1 MYRYDEFDERFV
13 NERVAQFRRQV
24 KRRIEGEL
32 TEDQFR
38 PLRLMNGLYLQ
49 LHAYMLRINVPYGTL
64 SSKQM
69 RKFAY
74 IARTY
79 DKNFGHF
86 TTRQNIQYNWIKLED
101 TPDILQH
108 LADVEVTG
116 IQSSGNCVRN
126 ITSDQY
132 AGRAKD
138 ELADP
143 RVYCELLRQYSFLH
157 PEFSYLPRK
166 FKIAVTGSPN
176 DRAAV
181 AVHDIGLRMHK
192 NEQGEIGFEVLVGGG
207 LGRTPYIGHT
217 IRKWLAPEHLLSYVE
232 SILRVYNMQG
242 RRDNIH
248 KARIKIIVNQ
258 MGIDKYRELVDKE
271 WELTKDGALKV
282 PDEEVARIN
291 AYFAPPQ
298 YEQLDGPDRSAR
310 QAARRRPRVRALDA
324 RQRRRAQG
332 AGLRDRQPVAE
343 GARQGARRHHGR
355 QDGRRRRSR
364 RPLQPRRDPREPP
377 AESRARRRQAVRAAT
392 SCGTSSTA
400 LELATPNLGLLSD
413 IICCPGLDYCALAN
427 ARSIPIAQD
436 ISRAFTDLDEL
447 QKIGQFT
454 INISGC
460 MNACG
465 HHHVG
470 HIGILGVDKRGQEFF
485 QLTLGGS
492 SDQHASL
499 GDRLGP
505 GLPQAEVPAAIR
517 KIVDAYLVIRQQNE
531 RFLDTYRRVGIEPFK
546 SCRLRRRKPGGL
558 MALIKNGELVTSSFV
573 DASAAEAIP
582 PAGPVIVSLQQWKAH
597 RDDLLARGT
606 PLGIR
611 LHSDQSPELIAAD
624 VPHFALVALEF
635 PKFRDGR
642 AYSYARLLRERY
654 GFKGELRA
662 VGEVL
667 LEQLFFMLRTGFDA
681 FELQSADPLER
692 LPHGARGFLGV
703 VSADGG
709 RPADGDAATPHE
721 ALDRANPCPSSSHKL
736 VTSGFIE

>member
-1 MYRYDEFDERFV
+1 MYRYDEFDARFV

-24 KRRIEGEL
+24 KRRLAGEL

-74 IARTY
+74 LARNY

-86 TTRQNIQYNWIKLED
+86 TTRQNLQFNWIKLEQV
-101 TPDILQH
+101 PDILQH

-126 ITSDQY
+126 ITADQY

-138 ELADP
+138 ELEDP

-192 NEQGEIGFEVLVGGG
+192 NEQGQVGFEVLVGGG
-207 LGRTPYIGHT
+207 LGRTPYIGQT
-217 IRKWLAPEHLLSYVE
+217 IRKWLQPSDLLAYVE
-232 SILRVYNMQG
+232 SILRIYNMQG

-258 MGIDKYRELVDKE
+258 MGIDKYRELVDQDFE
-271 WELTKDGALKV
+271 FTKNGALKV
-282 PDEEVARIN
+282 ADDEVARIN

-298 YEQLDGPDRSAR
+298 YEKLADETQALAKIRSGDRVFDRWMRGNVIEHKVPGYAIVNISLKAPGKTPGDITADKMDAVADLADRHSMGEIRVTHR
-310 QAARRRPRVRALDA
+310 QNLVLVDVKQSELYELWHKLA
-324 RQRRRAQG
+324 
-332 AGLRDRQPVAE
+332 
-343 GARQGARRHHGR
+343 
-355 QDGRRRRSR
+355 
-364 RPLQPRRDPREPP
+364 
-377 AESRARRRQAVRAAT
+377 
-392 SCGTSSTA
+392 A
-400 LELATPNLGLLSD
+400 LELATPNLGLLTD
-413 IICCPGLDYCALAN
+413 IICCPGLDFCALAN

-436 ISRAFTDLDEL
+436 ISHAFTDLDEL

-470 HIGILGVDKRGQEFF
+470 HIGILGVDKRGEEFF

-505 GLPQAEVPAAIR
+505 GLPQADVPAAIR
-517 KIVDAYLVIRQQNE
+517 KIVDTYLVIRQPNE

-546 SCRLRRRKPGGL
+546 TAVYGAESQ
-558 MALIKNGELVTSSFV
+558 
-573 DASAAEAIP
+573 AA
-582 PAGPVIVSLQQWKAH
+582 
-597 RDDLLARGT
+597 
-606 PLGIR
+606 
-611 LHSDQSPELIAAD
+611 
-624 VPHFALVALEF
+624 
-635 PKFRDGR
+635 
-642 AYSYARLLRERY
+642 
-654 GFKGELRA
+654 
-662 VGEVL
+662 
-667 LEQLFFMLRTGFDA
+667 
-681 FELQSADPLER
+681 
-692 LPHGARGFLGV
+692 
-703 VSADGG
+703 
-709 RPADGDAATPHE
+709 
-721 ALDRANPCPSSSHKL
+721 
-736 VTSGFIE
+736 

>member
-24 KRRIEGEL
+24 QRRMGGEL

-49 LHAYMLRINVPYGTL
+49 LHAYMLRVNVPYGTL
-64 SSKQM
+64 ASKQM
-69 RKFAY
+69 RKFAF
-74 IARTY
+74 IARQY
-79 DKNFGHF
+79 DKGFGHF
-86 TTRQNIQYNWIKLED
+86 TTRQNIQYNWIKLEQ

-108 LADVEVTG
+108 LADVEVTS

-192 NEQGEIGFEVLVGGG
+192 NERGEIGFEVLVGGG
-207 LGRTPYIGHT
+207 LGRTPYIGQT

-232 SILRVYNMQG
+232 SILRVYNMHG

-258 MGIDKYRELVDKE
+258 MGIDKYRELVEQD
-271 WELTKDGALKV
+271 WEFTKNGVLKV
-282 PDEEVARIN
+282 PDEEVARID

-298 YEQLDGPDRSAR
+298 YEKLEDQVATIAKWRAGDRAFDRWVRGNVIEHKVPGYAIVNISLKAPGKVPGDITADKMDAVADLADRYSLGEIRVSHR
-310 QAARRRPRVRALDA
+310 QNLVLVDVK
-324 RQRRRAQG
+324 QSDLYELWQKLG
-332 AGLRDRQPVAE
+332 
-343 GARQGARRHHGR
+343 
-355 QDGRRRRSR
+355 
-364 RPLQPRRDPREPP
+364 
-377 AESRARRRQAVRAAT
+377 
-392 SCGTSSTA
+392 A

-413 IICCPGLDYCALAN
+413 IICCPGLDFCALAN

-436 ISRAFTDLDEL
+436 ISRAFNDLDEL
-447 QKIGQFT
+447 QEIGQFT

-470 HIGILGVDKRGQEFF
+470 HIGILGVDKRGEEFF

-517 KIVDAYLVIRQQNE
+517 KIVDTYLGIRQQPE

-546 SCRLRRRKPGGL
+546 NAVYGQ
-558 MALIKNGELVTSSFV
+558 
-573 DASAAEAIP
+573 ASQAA
-582 PAGPVIVSLQQWKAH
+582 
-597 RDDLLARGT
+597 
-606 PLGIR
+606 
-611 LHSDQSPELIAAD
+611 
-624 VPHFALVALEF
+624 
-635 PKFRDGR
+635 
-642 AYSYARLLRERY
+642 
-654 GFKGELRA
+654 
-662 VGEVL
+662 
-667 LEQLFFMLRTGFDA
+667 
-681 FELQSADPLER
+681 
-692 LPHGARGFLGV
+692 
-703 VSADGG
+703 
-709 RPADGDAATPHE
+709 
-721 ALDRANPCPSSSHKL
+721 
-736 VTSGFIE
+736 

>member
-1 MYRYDEFDERFV
+1 MYRYDEFDARFV

-24 KRRIEGEL
+24 KRRLAGEL

-64 SSKQM
+64 ASKQM
-69 RKFAY
+69 RKFAF
-74 IARTY
+74 IARNY

-86 TTRQNIQYNWIKLED
+86 TTRQNIQYNWIKLEQV
-101 TPDILQH
+101 PDILQH

-126 ITSDQY
+126 ITADQY

-192 NEQGEIGFEVLVGGG
+192 NDEGQIGFEVLVGGG
-207 LGRTPYIGHT
+207 LGRTPYIGQT

-232 SILRVYNMQG
+232 SILRIYNMQG
-242 RRDNIH
+242 RRDNLH

-258 MGIDKYRELVDKE
+258 MGIDKYRELVDKD
-271 WELTKDGALKV
+271 WEFTKNGALKV
-282 PDEEVARIN
+282 PDDEVARID

-298 YEQLDGPDRSAR
+298 YETLADQTEALAKIRSGDRAFDRWVRGNVVEHKVPGYTIVNLSLKAPGKVPGDITADKMDAVADLADRYSMGEIRVSHR
-310 QAARRRPRVRALDA
+310 QNLVLVDVK
-324 RQRRRAQG
+324 QSE
-332 AGLRDRQPVAE
+332 LYELWHKLVE
-343 GARQGARRHHGR
+343 
-355 QDGRRRRSR
+355 
-364 RPLQPRRDPREPP
+364 
-377 AESRARRRQAVRAAT
+377 
-392 SCGTSSTA
+392 

-413 IICCPGLDYCALAN
+413 IICCPGLDFCALAN

-470 HIGILGVDKRGQEFF
+470 HIGILGVDKRGEEFF

-492 SDQHASL
+492 SDSQASL

-505 GLPQAEVPAAIR
+505 GLPQAQVPAAIR
-517 KIVDAYLVIRQQNE
+517 KIVDVYLVIRQQGE
-531 RFLDTYRRVGIEPFK
+531 RFLDTYRRVGVEPFK
-546 SCRLRRRKPGGL
+546 
-558 MALIKNGELVTSSFV
+558 AAVYGEESQ
-573 DASAAEAIP
+573 AA
-582 PAGPVIVSLQQWKAH
+582 
-597 RDDLLARGT
+597 
-606 PLGIR
+606 
-611 LHSDQSPELIAAD
+611 
-624 VPHFALVALEF
+624 
-635 PKFRDGR
+635 
-642 AYSYARLLRERY
+642 
-654 GFKGELRA
+654 
-662 VGEVL
+662 
-667 LEQLFFMLRTGFDA
+667 
-681 FELQSADPLER
+681 
-692 LPHGARGFLGV
+692 
-703 VSADGG
+703 
-709 RPADGDAATPHE
+709 
-721 ALDRANPCPSSSHKL
+721 
-736 VTSGFIE
+736 

>member
-1 MYRYDEFDERFV
+1 MYRYDEFDARFV

-24 KRRIEGEL
+24 KRRIGGEL

-64 SSKQM
+64 ASKQM

-86 TTRQNIQYNWIKLED
+86 TTRQNIQYNWIKLEEV
-101 TPDILQH
+101 PDILQH

-207 LGRTPYIGHT
+207 LGRTPYIGQT

-232 SILRVYNMQG
+232 SILRIYNMQG

-258 MGIDKYRELVDKE
+258 MGIDKYRELVEQD
-271 WELTKDGALKV
+271 WEFTKNGALQV
-282 PDEEVARIN
+282 PADEVARIN

-298 YEQLDGPDRSAR
+298 YERLEDQTAAIAKLRAGDRAFDRWVRGNVVEHKVPGYAIVNISLKAPGKVPGDITADKMDAVADLADRYSMGEIRVTHR
-310 QAARRRPRVRALDA
+310 QNLVLVDVK
-324 RQRRRAQG
+324 Q
-332 AGLRDRQPVAE
+332 AE
-343 GARQGARRHHGR
+343 LYELWQKLG
-355 QDGRRRRSR
+355 
-364 RPLQPRRDPREPP
+364 
-377 AESRARRRQAVRAAT
+377 
-392 SCGTSSTA
+392 A

-413 IICCPGLDYCALAN
+413 IICCPGLDFCALAN

-470 HIGILGVDKRGQEFF
+470 HIGILGVDKRGEEFF

-505 GLPQAEVPAAIR
+505 GLPQAEVPTAIR
-517 KIVDAYLVIRQQNE
+517 KIVDTYLVIREQNE
-531 RFLDTYRRVGIEPFK
+531 RFLDTYRRVGLEPFK
-546 SCRLRRRKPGGL
+546 N
-558 MALIKNGELVTSSFV
+558 AVYGEESQ
-573 DASAAEAIP
+573 AA
-582 PAGPVIVSLQQWKAH
+582 
-597 RDDLLARGT
+597 
-606 PLGIR
+606 
-611 LHSDQSPELIAAD
+611 
-624 VPHFALVALEF
+624 
-635 PKFRDGR
+635 
-642 AYSYARLLRERY
+642 
-654 GFKGELRA
+654 
-662 VGEVL
+662 
-667 LEQLFFMLRTGFDA
+667 
-681 FELQSADPLER
+681 
-692 LPHGARGFLGV
+692 
-703 VSADGG
+703 
-709 RPADGDAATPHE
+709 
-721 ALDRANPCPSSSHKL
+721 
-736 VTSGFIE
+736 

>member
-1 MYRYDEFDERFV
+1 MYRYDEFDARFV

-24 KRRIEGEL
+24 NRRLAGEL

-64 SSKQM
+64 ASKQM

-74 IARTY
+74 LARNY

-86 TTRQNIQYNWIKLED
+86 TTRQNLQFNWIKLEQV
-101 TPDILQH
+101 PDILQH

-126 ITSDQY
+126 ITADQY

-192 NEQGEIGFEVLVGGG
+192 NEQGQMGFEVLVGGG
-207 LGRTPYIGHT
+207 LGRTPYIAHT
-217 IRKWLAPEHLLSYVE
+217 IRKWLAPEDLLAYVE

-258 MGIDKYRELVDKE
+258 MGIDKYRELVDKDFE
-271 WELTKDGALKV
+271 FTKNGALKV
-282 PDEEVARIN
+282 PDDEVERIN

-298 YEQLDGPDRSAR
+298 YEKLDDQTQAIAKIRSGDRAFDRWMRGNVIEHKVPGYAIVNLSLKAPGKTPGDITADKMDAVADLTDQYSFGEIRVTHR
-310 QAARRRPRVRALDA
+310 QNLVLVDVKQSELYELWHKLVAL
-324 RQRRRAQG
+324 G
-332 AGLRDRQPVAE
+332 
-343 GARQGARRHHGR
+343 
-355 QDGRRRRSR
+355 
-364 RPLQPRRDPREPP
+364 
-377 AESRARRRQAVRAAT
+377 
-392 SCGTSSTA
+392 
-400 LELATPNLGLLSD
+400 LATPNLGLLTD
-413 IICCPGLDYCALAN
+413 IICCPGLDFCALAN

-470 HIGILGVDKRGQEFF
+470 HIGILGVDKRGEEFF

-492 SDQHASL
+492 SDQNASL

-505 GLPQAEVPAAIR
+505 GLPQAEVPTAIR
-517 KIVDAYLVIRQQNE
+517 KIVDTYLVVRQQQE

-546 SCRLRRRKPGGL
+546 
-558 MALIKNGELVTSSFV
+558 AAVYGEESQ
-573 DASAAEAIP
+573 AA
-582 PAGPVIVSLQQWKAH
+582 
-597 RDDLLARGT
+597 
-606 PLGIR
+606 
-611 LHSDQSPELIAAD
+611 
-624 VPHFALVALEF
+624 
-635 PKFRDGR
+635 
-642 AYSYARLLRERY
+642 
-654 GFKGELRA
+654 
-662 VGEVL
+662 
-667 LEQLFFMLRTGFDA
+667 
-681 FELQSADPLER
+681 
-692 LPHGARGFLGV
+692 
-703 VSADGG
+703 
-709 RPADGDAATPHE
+709 
-721 ALDRANPCPSSSHKL
+721 
-736 VTSGFIE
+736 